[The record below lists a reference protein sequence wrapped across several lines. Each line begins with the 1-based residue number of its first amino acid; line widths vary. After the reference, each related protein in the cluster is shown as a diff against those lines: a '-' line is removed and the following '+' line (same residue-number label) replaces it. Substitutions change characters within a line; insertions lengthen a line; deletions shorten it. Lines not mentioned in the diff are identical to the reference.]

1 MARISVDFR
10 FVEIG
15 YELWA
20 LGHML
25 DVSEQQIAY
34 LRDQD
39 TVRTYSRLHHDA
51 RQDDEAD
58 RDLEIEMLRER
69 VEVVVPRFL
78 RYPLLVSAWAIYEAG
93 VTEVARYL
101 ADRLHAKL
109 KLSDIRGDDF
119 LARASLYFTAVLNV
133 ALDPDLDRM
142 KRLKQLVTIRHAI
155 AHANGRVA
163 ILKQESRDTIK
174 RMSTEGIGISISE
187 GFIAADAN
195 FVGKSV
201 AAAAESIDELVGR
214 AKAH

>member
-10 FVEIG
+10 FLEIG

-39 TVRTYSRLHHDA
+39 TVRTYSRLHHNA
-51 RQDDEAD
+51 RPDNEAE
-58 RDLEIEMLRER
+58 RDLEIQMLRER
-69 VEVVVPRFL
+69 VDVVVPRFL
-78 RYPLLVSAWAIYEAG
+78 RYPLLVSAWAVYEAG

-101 ADRLHAKL
+101 ADHLHARL

-133 ALDPDLDRM
+133 ALDSDLERM
-142 KRLKQLVTIRHAI
+142 KRIKQLVTVRHAI

-163 ILKQESRDTIK
+163 ILKQESRASIK
-174 RMSTEGIGISISE
+174 RMATEGIGISISE
-187 GFIAADAN
+187 DFIVVEAT

-201 AAAAESIDELVGR
+201 AAATESIGELVDR